1 MKEILHILKHTLL
14 DTINL
19 LPFLLI
25 AFFIIEL
32 IEHKFS
38 KKTQKLIS
46 KSGNFG
52 PIIGSLLGL
61 FPQCGF
67 SVIATNLYITR
78 IISLGTL
85 ISIYLSTSDE
95 MLPIL
100 LSEKAPLNIIISIL
114 IIKFVVGF
122 TAGCIIDLLISKK
135 KNIKEEVSK
144 ICENEHCD
152 CEHGI
157 IKSTIIHT
165 LKTIIFIYIA
175 TFIVNVL
182 FHYVGEQYI
191 SKLFMKNS
199 LIAPFITSL
208 IGLIPNCA
216 ASITLTEL
224 FLKGAISFGAMISG
238 LLTGSGV
245 SILVLFKSNKN
256 LKENLKILL
265 TIYLIG
271 VAIGIITEIVL
282 PLI

>member
-144 ICENEHCD
+144 ICESEHCD

-238 LLTGSGV
+238 LLTGSGI

-256 LKENLKILL
+256 IKENLKILL

>member
-135 KNIKEEVSK
+135 NNIKEEVSK
-144 ICENEHCD
+144 ICEDEHCD

-165 LKTIIFIYIA
+165 LKTVIFIYIA

-238 LLTGSGV
+238 LLTGSGI